1 MNIKITIKPVGATTG
16 RPRETQRIFIYDGKN
31 MVLLL
36 NQEYHGLLIRQPSVA
51 TFPDKGRLLVTLC

>member
-1 MNIKITIKPVGATTG
+1 
-16 RPRETQRIFIYDGKN
+16 